1 MNRLEKIA
9 RKSVKGGFYLLSGNI
24 ISLILMALASII
36 IARLLG
42 PEKYGLYALVFVGPS
57 IITSIINLG
66 LPSAITRYTSL
77 YRSKNMIKDAIG
89 IASIGLKFRFIMSL
103 AGFTLS
109 LLLSDMFALMINRP
123 DASLYI
129 KVASII
135 ILGNM
140 IFTAIQNIYLGFDE
154 MRYASINMV
163 IQATTKFILTP
174 ILILIGFQLL
184 GAIIGH
190 ISSYI
195 IAAIIGILIVYQKI
209 LNINDNEEMKFID
222 GLKIML
228 SYSLP
233 LYFSTL
239 INSMIM
245 QYNNIVQSWF
255 ASNFQIGNFKV
266 ATNFL
271 SLLTVLTTPISLTL
285 FPAFS
290 KFNID
295 KDKNELIEFLKYSIK
310 YTSMILMPATIF
322 VMFLS
327 RELVSIIYG
336 SSYTLSPLYLTMY
349 GVGYLYISILIVLS
363 SFLNGVGKTKTILWG
378 NILGIIMT
386 IPLTYIL
393 GYLYNIIGI
402 IISILIVNL
411 SICIYYA
418 HIVKTKYGME
428 IDFKTILK
436 IFSTALVSA
445 IPIIFIKNYISN
457 TILTLI
463 LCGAIYLSIYLTMIP
478 IAKIVDKK
486 DLRRIRTLTRDI
498 KIIYPIIQKTLKY
511 EEIVIGKLG

>member
-1 MNRLEKIA
+1 LNRLEKIA

-77 YRSKNMIKDAIG
+77 YRSENKLGKALE
-89 IASIGLKFRFIMSL
+89 IANIGLKFRFIMSL
-103 AGFTLS
+103 TGFTLS
-109 LLLSDMFALMINRP
+109 ILLSDIFALMINRP

-140 IFTAIQNIYLGFDE
+140 IFTIIQNIYLGFDE
-154 MRYASINMV
+154 MKYASINMV
-163 IQATTKFILTP
+163 IRATTKFILTP

-195 IAAIIGILIVYQKI
+195 VAAIIGILIVYQKI
-209 LNINDNEEMKFID
+209 LSINNNEKMKFID

-266 ATNFL
+266 AVNFL

-310 YTSMILMPATIF
+310 YTSMILMPATIL

-327 RELVSIIYG
+327 REIVYIIYG

>member
-77 YRSKNMIKDAIG
+77 YRSENKLGKALE
-89 IASIGLKFRFIMSL
+89 IANIGLKFRFIMSL
-103 AGFTLS
+103 TGFTLS
-109 LLLSDMFALMINRP
+109 ILLSDIFALMINRP

-140 IFTAIQNIYLGFDE
+140 IFTIIQNIYLGFDE
-154 MRYASINMV
+154 MKYASINMV
-163 IQATTKFILTP
+163 IRATTKFILTP

-195 IAAIIGILIVYQKI
+195 VAAIIGILIVYQKI
-209 LNINDNEEMKFID
+209 LSINNNEKMKFID

-266 ATNFL
+266 AVNFL

-310 YTSMILMPATIF
+310 YTSMILMPATIL

-327 RELVSIIYG
+327 REIVYIIYG

>member
-1 MNRLEKIA
+1 
-9 RKSVKGGFYLLSGNI
+9 
-24 ISLILMALASII
+24 
-36 IARLLG
+36 
-42 PEKYGLYALVFVGPS
+42 
-57 IITSIINLG
+57 
-66 LPSAITRYTSL
+66 
-77 YRSKNMIKDAIG
+77 
-89 IASIGLKFRFIMSL
+89 
-103 AGFTLS
+103 
-109 LLLSDMFALMINRP
+109 
-123 DASLYI
+123 
-129 KVASII
+129 
-135 ILGNM
+135 
-140 IFTAIQNIYLGFDE
+140 
-154 MRYASINMV
+154 
-163 IQATTKFILTP
+163 
-174 ILILIGFQLL
+174 
-184 GAIIGH
+184 
-190 ISSYI
+190 
-195 IAAIIGILIVYQKI
+195 
-209 LNINDNEEMKFID
+209 
-222 GLKIML
+222 
-228 SYSLP
+228 
-233 LYFSTL
+233 
-239 INSMIM
+239 MIM

-266 ATNFL
+266 TVNFL

-295 KDKNELIEFLKYSIK
+295 KDKNELIEFLKYSVK
-310 YTSMILMPATIF
+310 YTSMILMPATIL

-327 RELVSIIYG
+327 REIVYIIYG

-363 SFLNGVGKTKTILWG
+363 SFLNGIGKTKTILWG

-463 LCGAIYLSIYLTMIP
+463 LCGAIYLSIYLTITP

-498 KIIYPIIQKTLKY
+498 KIIYPIIQKTLRY
-511 EEIVIGKLG
+511 EEIVIEKLG